1 MKITSTLFPKIG
13 RIVPIFVFI
22 SALFLPVFAQKS
34 NQKVIDLCK
43 KAKTELNAKNFKKV
57 ESYLAKAKKIDS
69 THADIYVIQGD
80 MYNFSLKSA
89 LAADSYNKALK
100 FAKNP
105 KPLLYFITAEEEVKV
120 GRYESAQFHYNT
132 YLDKTLPNCPLMKE
146 THKGLETCEFAIN
159 AMKNPVD
166 FTPINIG
173 PNINSEYDE
182 YLPAVVADESEIIF
196 TVMRP
201 RDNQTICAFCQM
213 EEDFYASKKE
223 NGEWK
228 KRYKL
233 DYPINTGYNEGAQC
247 VSPDG
252 KYLFYTICNTDFGNG
267 SCDLYWSKRIG
278 NRWSRPRNFD
288 APVCTKFWE
297 SQPSIAP
304 DGKTIYFASN
314 RPGGFGKMDIWKTTM
329 TEEGLFTVPENLGKI
344 INTDGDDSAP
354 FIHADGR
361 TLYFVSDGHPGMGG
375 KDLFFSTL
383 TDTGWTKPTNLGY
396 PINTPADEINILIN
410 AAGTTAYFST
420 DKEGGYGGQ
429 DLYYFN
435 LDNRLRPTPVTY
447 IKGKVFD
454 ENTHEPLHASIE
466 MIDLNTNEVTTSTFS
481 DPVSGEF
488 LACILTGSNIMMN
501 VSHPYYLLHSENFQ
515 IEKNYTELEPYL
527 KNIALKRP
535 EVGESFVL
543 RNVFFDF
550 DKSTLKKESEVE
562 LNKLVGYLTSNKGI
576 KIEIGGH
583 TDNQGSESY
592 NERLSNDRAK
602 AVYDYLVNKGIDS
615 NRMTYKGYGM
625 SKPIATNDTEEGRAQ
640 NRRTEFTIIGY

>member
-1 MKITSTLFPKIG
+1 
-13 RIVPIFVFI
+13 
-22 SALFLPVFAQKS
+22 
-34 NQKVIDLCK
+34 
-43 KAKTELNAKNFKKV
+43 
-57 ESYLAKAKKIDS
+57 
-69 THADIYVIQGD
+69 
-80 MYNFSLKSA
+80 
-89 LAADSYNKALK
+89 
-100 FAKNP
+100 
-105 KPLLYFITAEEEVKV
+105 
-120 GRYESAQFHYNT
+120 
-132 YLDKTLPNCPLMKE
+132 
-146 THKGLETCEFAIN
+146 
-159 AMKNPVD
+159 VD
-166 FTPINIG
+166 FSPINIG

-201 RDNQTICAFCQM
+201 RDENTQCAFCQM
-213 EEDFYASKKE
+213 EEDFYASKRG

-228 KRYKL
+228 PRYKL

-247 VSPDG
+247 ISPDG

-267 SCDLYWSKRIG
+267 SCDLYWAKRIG

-314 RPGGFGKMDIWKTTM
+314 RPDGFGKMDIWKTTM
-329 TEEGLFTVPENLGKI
+329 TEEGLFTVPENLGKK
-344 INTDGDDSAP
+344 INTDGEDAAP
-354 FIHADGR
+354 FIHADGK
-361 TLYFVSDGHPGMGG
+361 TLYFASDGHPGMGG
-375 KDLFFSTL
+375 MDVFYSTL
-383 TDTGWTKPTNLGY
+383 TDTGWTKPVNLGY

-435 LDNRLRPTPVTY
+435 LDPQLRPTPVTY
-447 IKGKVFD
+447 MKGKVID
-454 ENTHEPLHASIE
+454 EKTHEPVHASIE
-466 MIDLNTNEVTTSTFS
+466 MIDLNTNKVTTSTSS
-481 DPVSGEF
+481 DPVTGEF
-488 LACILTGSNIMMN
+488 LACILTGSNILMN
-501 VSHPYYLLHSENFQ
+501 VSHPYYLLYSENFQ

-562 LNKLVGYLTSNKGI
+562 LNKLVDYLTSNKGI

-592 NERLSNDRAK
+592 NEKLSNDRAK
-602 AVYDYLVNKGIDS
+602 AVYDYLVNKGINS
-615 NRMTYKGYGM
+615 NRMSYKGYGM
-625 SKPIATNDTEEGRAQ
+625 SKPIATNDTEEGRAL
-640 NRRTEFTIIGY
+640 NRRTEFTIVGY